1 MEESVKMYERVYARI
16 DLDAIIHNVTNFKNR
31 ISSQSTLMPVVKA
44 DGYGHGAV
52 PISKELINCG
62 IDRFAVA
69 TIEEGISL
77 RKNGID
83 KKILILGYTPVDI
96 ADKLV
101 EYDLIQTVYNYTAA
115 KNISDT
121 ACKSGKIG
129 KIHIKLDT
137 GMGRIGFVPNDESV
151 SIIKDIYNLPNIEIE
166 GIYTHLSKADELDK
180 TFTNNQLKF
189 YNDFIG
195 KLESNGICIPIKHV
209 ANSAGIIDLDST
221 HLDLVRLGISLYG
234 LYPSDEVIKDNVK
247 LQPVLSLISHIIHI
261 KEVEE
266 GTPIGYGGTYITK
279 RKSKIATIPVGYGD
293 GYDRLLSSKGRVLI
307 GGQFANILGRI
318 CMDQFMVDITDIPDV
333 KDFDEVVL
341 IGKQGHN
348 EITADDIA
356 KIKGTINYEVV
367 CQLGK
372 RIPRV
377 YYKNNKYLSSIDYF
391 D

>member
-1 MEESVKMYERVYARI
+1 MNMYKRVYARI
-16 DLDAIIHNVTNFKNR
+16 DLDAIIHNITNVKNR
-31 ISSQSTLMPVVKA
+31 ISSNSILMPVVKA

-52 PISKELINCG
+52 PISKELIHCG

-69 TIEEGISL
+69 TIEEGINL
-77 RKNGID
+77 RKSGID
-83 KKILILGYTPVDI
+83 KKILILGYTPIDL

-115 KNISDT
+115 KNISDI
-121 ACKSGKIG
+121 ASEYGKKSS
-129 KIHIKLDT
+129 IHIKLDT
-137 GMGRIGFVPNDESV
+137 GMGRIGFVPNDESL
-151 SIIKDIYNLPNIEIE
+151 SIIKKIYNLPNIKIE
-166 GIYTHLSKADELDK
+166 GVYTHLSKADELDK
-180 TFTNNQLKF
+180 TFANNQLEIYKRF
-189 YNDFIG
+189 VG
-195 KLESNGICIPIKHV
+195 KLESNGIYIPIKHV
-209 ANSAGIIDLDST
+209 ANSAGIIDLDNT

-307 GGQFANILGRI
+307 GGQFAPILGRI
-318 CMDQFMVDITDIPDV
+318 CMDQFMVDITDIPNVEDLA
-333 KDFDEVVL
+333 EVIL

-377 YYKNNKYLSSIDYF
+377 YYKNNKYISAIDYF

>member
-1 MEESVKMYERVYARI
+1 MYKRVYARI
-16 DLDAIIHNVTNFKNR
+16 DLDAIIHNITNVKNR
-31 ISSQSTLMPVVKA
+31 ISSNSILMPVVKA

-52 PISKELINCG
+52 PISKELIHCG

-69 TIEEGISL
+69 TIEEGINL
-77 RKNGID
+77 RKSGID
-83 KKILILGYTPVDI
+83 KKILILGYTPIDL

-115 KNISDT
+115 KNISDI
-121 ACKSGKIG
+121 ASEYGKKSS
-129 KIHIKLDT
+129 IHIKLDT
-137 GMGRIGFVPNDESV
+137 GMGRIGFVPNDESL
-151 SIIKDIYNLPNIEIE
+151 SIIKKIYNLPNIKIE
-166 GIYTHLSKADELDK
+166 GVYTHLSKADELDK
-180 TFTNNQLKF
+180 TFANNQLEIYKRF
-189 YNDFIG
+189 VG
-195 KLESNGICIPIKHV
+195 KLESNGIYIPIKHV
-209 ANSAGIIDLDST
+209 ANSAGIIDLDNT

-307 GGQFANILGRI
+307 GGQFAPILGRI
-318 CMDQFMVDITDIPDV
+318 CMDQFMVDITDIPNVEDLA
-333 KDFDEVVL
+333 EVIL

-377 YYKNNKYLSSIDYF
+377 YYKNNKYISAIDYF